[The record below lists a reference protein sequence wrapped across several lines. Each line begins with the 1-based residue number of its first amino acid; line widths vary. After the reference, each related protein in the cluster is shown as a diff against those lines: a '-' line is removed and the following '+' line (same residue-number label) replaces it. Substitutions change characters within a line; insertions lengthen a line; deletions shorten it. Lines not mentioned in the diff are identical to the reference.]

1 MISRLRRALCL
12 LLPGSAALRAGAV
25 HAAVPETGQPAP
37 QFELPD
43 QQGQVRRLADWRG
56 KWLVLYFYP
65 KDDTPGCTTEA
76 CNFRDDWL
84 KLQALGAEVVGISVD
99 TSVSHAAFAQKF
111 KLPFP
116 LLADAKAEVAARYGA
131 LSDWLLF
138 KLAKR
143 YTFVVDPQG
152 RIAKVYRSVDTD
164 KHSAE
169 ILADLQ
175 RLKQG
180 AAQDAAPP
188 R

>member
-12 LLPGSAALRAGAV
+12 LLPGSVALGASV
-25 HAAVPETGQPAP
+25 AHAAVPELGQPAP
-37 QFELPD
+37 DFELED
-43 QQGQVRRLADWRG
+43 QQGKTRRLSEWRG

-76 CNFRDDWL
+76 CSFRDDWL
-84 KLQALGAEVVGISVD
+84 QLQALGAEVVGISVD
-99 TSVSHAAFAQKF
+99 TSNSHQAFAQKY

-116 LLADAKAEVAARYGA
+116 LLADAKGEVAARYGA
-131 LSDWLLF
+131 LSDWLVI

-143 YTFVVDPQG
+143 YTFIVSPEG
-152 RIAKVYRSVDTD
+152 RIAKVYRSVDTG

-175 RLKQG
+175 QLRQ
-180 AAQDAAPP
+180 APRP
-188 R
+188 SP